1 MNMQGKVTHM
11 VMVGCM
17 SLSLLAA
24 CNPNTPNN
32 AQTPNTN
39 SMQATL
45 NSNSSVR
52 SSLAT
57 QAQLALANYHDVDAS
72 FHDTSKL
79 SNHAGFKTQLLGG
92 VVNDVVDEVV
102 DVIDR
107 DDNDNDNDSNTNSNT
122 NVNAGVNANVGTTV
136 NTDSDTDASAG
147 LNLDASADVN
157 SNVNT
162 GTNVAVNTRL
172 DADTNALRSE
182 MDSSR
187 QRLSTDLMANGA
199 VSVDTNGNATVNDS
213 QLRTNVE
220 TMIGGS
226 AEADVLENLNI
237 DAQVNSMT
245 RLSEDALIRLEGRG
259 FTAMGGQLQSQNNND
274 GTLTEVFG
282 LQLQGNGSER
292 SIISANRLQNDSSL
306 GLDLVLRENGEGF
319 TREANRMSRIT
330 AQGNL
335 NVVTRSETQLANGG
349 SIEIFEERVTDMN
362 GDGVGNGFITLTSA
376 DGEQESFDFSTMVKA
391 DGSLVSRL
399 GLEDDD
405 TTSALVLR
413 ESASGQASLSVLGDN
428 QEERERLNLDFNAM
442 LDAMGDLQIS

>member
-1 MNMQGKVTHM
+1 MNMQGKMTHM

-32 AQTPNTN
+32 AQTPNNN
-39 SMQATL
+39 SLQATL

-72 FHDTSKL
+72 FHDTAKL
-79 SNHAGFKTQLLGG
+79 SNQSGFKTQLLGG

-107 DDNDNDNDSNTNSNT
+107 DDNDNDNDS
-122 NVNAGVNANVGTTV
+122 TTV
-136 NTDSDTDASAG
+136 NTDSDAQASAG
-147 LNLDASADVN
+147 VNLDASTDVSSDINDN
-157 SNVNT
+157 ST
-162 GTNVAVNTRL
+162 TSSLGTNVAVNTSL
-172 DADTNALRSE
+172 DADTNTLLSE
-182 MDSSR
+182 MDSTR

-213 QLRTNVE
+213 QLRTNVD

-237 DAQVNSMT
+237 DTQVNSMA

-259 FTAMGGQLQSQNNND
+259 FTALGGQLQTQNNND

-292 SIISANRLQNDSSL
+292 NIVSANRLQNDSSL

-349 SIEIFEERVTDMN
+349 SIEIFEERVTDISGN
-362 GDGVGNGFITLTSA
+362 GVGNGFITLTSA
-376 DGEQESFDFSTMVKA
+376 NGEQESFDFSTMVKA

-405 TTSALVLR
+405 TTSALILR
-413 ESASGQASLSVLGDN
+413 ESASGQASLSVMGNN
-428 QEERERLNLDFNAM
+428 QQERERLNLDFNAM

>member
-1 MNMQGKVTHM
+1 MNMQRKMTHM
-11 VMVGCM
+11 VMVSCM

-32 AQTPNTN
+32 AQTPNSN
-39 SMQATL
+39 SVQATL

-52 SSLAT
+52 SDLST

-72 FHDTSKL
+72 FHDTAKL
-79 SNHAGFKTQLLGG
+79 SNQTGFKTQLLGG
-92 VVNDVVDEVV
+92 IVNDVVDDVV

-107 DDNDNDNDSNTNSNT
+107 DDEDNDTRSDSSAE
-122 NVNAGVNANVGTTV
+122 VNADVSATVGTTV
-136 NTDSDTDASAG
+136 NTDSETQSETNSEAQASAG
-147 LNLDASADVN
+147 VNLDASTLFN
-157 SNVNT
+157 
-162 GTNVAVNTRL
+162 
-172 DADTNALRSE
+172 E
-182 MDSSR
+182 MDSTR
-187 QRLSTDLMANGA
+187 QRLSTDIMANGA
-199 VSVDTNGNATVNDS
+199 VNIDTSGNATVNDS
-213 QLRTNVE
+213 QLRTNVD
-220 TMIGGS
+220 TMIGNS

-237 DAQVNSMT
+237 DAQVSGMT
-245 RLSEDALIRLEGRG
+245 RLSNDALIRLEGRG
-259 FTAMGGQLQSQNNND
+259 FTAMGGQIQSQNNND

-292 SIISANRLQNDSSL
+292 SIVSANRLQNDSSL

-319 TREANRMSRIT
+319 TREANRMSRLT

-349 SIEIFEERVTDMN
+349 SIEIFEERITDVN
-362 GDGVGNGFITLTSA
+362 GNGVGNGFITLTSA
-376 DGEQESFDFSTMVKA
+376 NGEQESFDFSTMVKA

-413 ESASGQASLSVLGDN
+413 ESATGQASLSVLGDN
-428 QEERERLNLDFNAM
+428 QQEQERLNLDFNAM